1 MFKWIKRKEICEYE
15 KVNENIKELEDKV
28 GSLNKLVEQLNERY
42 DNIYDEVE
50 ELRRIITYSN
60 SGELATF
67 KTTYRFVDYSFHKE
81 FCTYIYKNNKEYKI
95 KNLRLSNPVFS
106 ETEKNNVLNVRDE
119 YKTLDQCKNKYN
131 IEIKE
136 YVIDLDKKT
145 YIVTR
150 DEEVRLKSIK

>member
-1 MFKWIKRKEICEYE
+1 MFKWIKRKEIREDE
-15 KVNENIKELEDKV
+15 KNMNENIKELEDKV
-28 GSLNKLVEQLNERY
+28 DSLNKLVGQLNERY
-42 DNIYDEVE
+42 DNIYNEVE

-60 SGELATF
+60 SGEIATF
-67 KTTYRFVDYSFHKE
+67 KTMYRFTDYSFHKE

-95 KNLRLSNPVFS
+95 ENLRLSNPVFS
-106 ETEKNNVLNVRDE
+106 ETEKDNVLNVRDK
-119 YKTLDQCKNKYN
+119 YKKNKHN

-150 DEEVRLKSIK
+150 AEE